1 MLKLTNITKDYPVA
15 SGAVHALRGV
25 TIGFRKQEFVSILGP
40 SGCGKTTLLNIIG
53 GLDHYT
59 DGDLSINGTSTKKYT
74 DRDWDVYRNH
84 RIGFIFQSY
93 NLIPHQTVLG
103 NVELAL
109 TIAGIEKEER
119 IERAKR
125 ALDRVGLEGQY
136 YKKPNQLSG
145 GQCQRVAI
153 ARALV
158 NDPEILLAD
167 EPTGA
172 LDTVTSVQIMNLIKE
187 ISAER
192 LVIMV
197 THNPELAEKY
207 STRIVRLLDGEVVE
221 DTNPMTDEEERAEE
235 AVRLAHE
242 AEEKAAFERLGEKE
256 KKAELKRRRRRREK
270 ARMSFFTAFT
280 LSLKNLISKK
290 KRTTMVGIAGSIGI
304 LGIALVLALSSGING
319 YIVSMQDD
327 MLSGNPIT
335 IKQSA
340 YDLEAITDMMEVSTQ
355 DNTKSPE
362 GQVLVNSIIKYLLTT
377 SDAADK
383 IMIEN
388 ELTPEY
394 MQYVA
399 NMDSSKYSAMALG
412 YGIDLSPNLFT
423 EYRTERDGDP
433 TVMSVSRITSTY
445 TAILGQYDAYSSM
458 ASMIPTLVPYIQQMP
473 SNLDYV
479 KSQYDLLEGD
489 YPTGKNE
496 ILLVLDE
503 NDKVTD
509 LLLARFGFFSQDE
522 FADLIWKAEA
532 ELNDEEFN
540 GTSYKESFDYGELI
554 GKTFWYYPTDDVI
567 SMTDIGGGFKSVEYL
582 SDASEISPNAEPL
595 ELRVSGIVSPGN
607 NIKYGSMTSG
617 IYYTEE
623 LTDYILD
630 ANKDSEALEYIEKN
644 IYQFVDNGAIL
655 LNFDFEYE
663 NADFELDLQMRLGN
677 YYLIINDTEYPLEM
691 TSEGVYTHNNGKND
705 ENLRILT
712 VTFNDEARELTVHF
726 DRTASGHVSE
736 LTYSYL
742 LDGDGKP
749 VFALDKDGNATNS
762 VALTAVDS
770 YHYCYTAIYSGMDTA
785 DTIKAMMGTLD
796 TAKAFTKMKES
807 FIRMFGGVAV
817 PNSATIYPLSFDEMH
832 LVTDYLDAWNESGDT
847 ITVEGKFVDGVKSLT
862 PEERGRVTY
871 GNPIET
877 IISII
882 KTMIDIVTAALIAFL
897 SISLVVSTVMIG
909 IITYV
914 SVVERIKEI
923 GVIRALGGRKR
934 DVSNLFIA
942 ETGIIGLLAG
952 LIGIIV
958 TYVISLIVN
967 LSLMDFLGFF
977 GIAALPI
984 GAAALLVLL
993 SVGLTLLSGV
1003 FPARSAAKKDP
1014 VVALR
1019 TE

>member
-25 TIGFRKQEFVSILGP
+25 TIGFRKQDFVSILGP

-59 DGDLSINGTSTKKYT
+59 DGDLAINGISTKQYS

-93 NLIPHQTVLG
+93 NLIPHQTILG

-109 TIAGIEKEER
+109 TIAGIDKEER

-172 LDTVTSVQIMNLIKE
+172 LDTVTSVQIMELIKE

-197 THNPELAEKY
+197 THNPELAEQY
-207 STRIVRLLDGEVVE
+207 STRIIRLLDGEVVE
-221 DTNPMTDEEERAEE
+221 DTRPMTEDEERAEE
-235 AVRLAHE
+235 AARLAEAQAEKDAFEALSE
-242 AEEKAAFERLGEKE
+242 AER
-256 KKAELKRRRRRREK
+256 KAETRRRRRRREK
-270 ARMSFFTAFT
+270 ARMSFFTAFS

-304 LGIALVLALSSGING
+304 LGIALVLAFSSGING
-319 YIVSMQDD
+319 YITSMQDD

-340 YDLEAITDMMEVSTQ
+340 YDLEAISGMMETNSE
-355 DNTKSPE
+355 DNKKSPE

-377 SDAADK
+377 QKAAGE

-399 NMDSSKYSAMALG
+399 NMDKSNYSSMILS

-423 EYRTERDGDP
+423 EFKTDNGSDGDIL
-433 TVMSVSRITSTY
+433 SVSRITSTY
-445 TAILGQYDAYSSM
+445 TALLGQYDAYSSM
-458 ASMIPTLVPYIQQMP
+458 ASMIPTFLPYIRQMP

-479 KSQYDLLEGD
+479 KSQYDLLDGD
-489 YPTGKNE
+489 YPAGKND
-496 ILLVLDE
+496 ILLVLDS
-503 NDKVTD
+503 NDKLTD
-509 LLLARFGFFSQDE
+509 MLLARFGFYSQDE
-522 FADLIWKAEA
+522 FSDLIWKAEA
-532 ELNDEEFN
+532 DLKNEEFT
-540 GTSYKESFDYGELI
+540 GTSYKEYFDYSDLV
-554 GKTFWYYPTDDVI
+554 GKTFWYYPTDDII
-567 SMTDIGGGFKSVEYL
+567 SLTDVGGGIKNAEYL
-582 SDASEISPNAEPL
+582 SDAKDISADAQPI
-595 ELRVSGIVSPGN
+595 ELRVCGIVSPGE
-607 NIKYGSMTSG
+607 NIRYGSMTSG

-623 LTDYILD
+623 LTDHILE
-630 ANKDSEALEYIEKN
+630 ANKSSVALEYISNN
-644 IYQFVDNGAIL
+644 IYQFVKDGAIL
-655 LNFDFEYE
+655 LGFGFEYE
-663 NADFELDLQMRLGN
+663 NDDYELDLQMRLGE
-677 YYLIINDTEYPLEM
+677 YYVIINDTEFPLEKV
-691 TSEGVYTHNNGKND
+691 SEGVYTFEDGKD
-705 ENLRILT
+705 DSLRILT
-712 VTFNDEARELTVHF
+712 VTFNSEAKEIIVNL
-726 DRTASGHVSE
+726 DRSASGHIST
-736 LTYSYL
+736 LTYGYEIGA
-742 LDGDGKP
+742 DGHP
-749 VFALDKDGNATNS
+749 ILALDKDGKTTQS
-762 VALTAVDS
+762 VALTEKDS
-770 YHYCYTAIYSGMDTA
+770 FHYCYTAIYSGMDTS
-785 DTIKAMMGTLD
+785 DTIKAMIGNLD
-796 TAKAFTKMKES
+796 TGKAFTKMKDK
-807 FIRMFGGVAV
+807 FIRMFGGVSV
-817 PNSATIYPLSFDEMH
+817 PNSATIYPISFEDMH
-832 LVTDYLDAWNESGDT
+832 LVTDYLDAWNESDDI
-847 ITVEGKFVDGVKSLT
+847 ITVEGDFIDGVKELT
-862 PEERGRVTY
+862 RSERTQVTY

-952 LIGIIV
+952 LIGVVV
-958 TYVISLIVN
+958 TYIISLIVN
-967 LSLMDFLGFF
+967 LSLMEFLGFF

-984 GAAALLVLL
+984 GAAAILVLL